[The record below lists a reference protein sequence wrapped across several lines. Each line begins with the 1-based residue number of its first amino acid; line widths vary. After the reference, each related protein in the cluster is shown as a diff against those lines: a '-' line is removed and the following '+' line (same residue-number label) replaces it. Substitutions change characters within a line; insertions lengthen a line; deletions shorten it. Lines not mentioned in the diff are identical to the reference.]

1 MCSKS
6 IINAENMCKL
16 PKVNQ
21 NKKNK
26 QNDLVHI
33 GTLRNI
39 DVAPHLHIKTSPY
52 QDSTSFLS
60 ILLLHLGRV
69 VGWVYQHRL
78 KYRQVKIMKHARTGA
93 NYVMLTK

>member
-6 IINAENMCKL
+6 IIKAENMCKL

-21 NKKNK
+21 NKNENKKNK
-26 QNDLVHI
+26 QNDLIHI

-69 VGWVYQHRL
+69 AAWVYQQRL
-78 KYRQVKIMKHARTGA
+78 KYRQVKII
-93 NYVMLTK
+93 